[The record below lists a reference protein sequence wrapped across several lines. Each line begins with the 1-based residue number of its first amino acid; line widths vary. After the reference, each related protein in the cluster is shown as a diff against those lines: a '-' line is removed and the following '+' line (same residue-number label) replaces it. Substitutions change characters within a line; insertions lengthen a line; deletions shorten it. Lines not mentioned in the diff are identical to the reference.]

1 MLALEITLL
10 IIATILIAAFFSPT
24 NWTIEAAIEIQKPK
38 KEVYDYLKI
47 LKNSEKYNKWVMTDP
62 TMRKAFKGT
71 DGTVG
76 FVYSWESENKQVGK
90 GEQEIK
96 NLTDGA
102 RIDYEIR
109 FIKPFTGTSTSS
121 LVLES
126 VSDKLTRVKWSFS
139 SSNNYLMKIMHVLF
153 NLKKVL
159 LKDLQASLGHLKSI
173 LDN

>member
-10 IIATILIAAFFSPT
+10 IIAAILIAALFSPT
-24 NWTIEAAIEIQKPK
+24 NWTIEASIEIQKPK
-38 KEVYDYLKI
+38 QEVYDYLKI

-62 TMRKAFKGT
+62 NMKKAFKGT

-76 FVYSWESENKQVGK
+76 FVYSWESENKQVGE

-96 NLTDGA
+96 NLIEGS

-109 FIKPFTGTSTSS
+109 FIKPFAGTSTSS
-121 LVLES
+121 LLLES
-126 VSDKLTRVKWSFS
+126 LSDNQTRVKWTFN
-139 SSNNYLMKIMHVLF
+139 SNSNYMMKIMHVLF

-159 LKDLQASLGHLKSI
+159 LKDLQASLGNLKSI

>member
-10 IIATILIAAFFSPT
+10 IIAAILIAALFSHT

-38 KEVYDYLKI
+38 QEVYDYLKI

-62 TMRKAFKGT
+62 NMKKAFKGA

-76 FVYSWESENKQVGK
+76 FVYSWESENKQVGE

-96 NLTDGA
+96 NLIEGN

-109 FIKPFTGTSTSS
+109 FIKPFAGTSTSS
-121 LVLES
+121 LLLES
-126 VSDKLTRVKWSFS
+126 LSDKLTRVNWTFN
-139 SSNNYLMKIMHVLF
+139 SSNNYMMKIMHVLF

-159 LKDLQASLGHLKSI
+159 LKDLQASLGNLKSI